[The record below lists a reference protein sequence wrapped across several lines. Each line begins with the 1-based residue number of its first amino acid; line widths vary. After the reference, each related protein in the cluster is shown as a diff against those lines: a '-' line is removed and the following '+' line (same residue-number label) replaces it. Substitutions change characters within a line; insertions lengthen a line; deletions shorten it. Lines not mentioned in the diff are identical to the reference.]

1 MSIKQ
6 WDAAP
11 AKGNYLRTILR
22 SGIHTIIFLVTKGG
36 GALTTFHINAYQ
48 F

>member
-11 AKGNYLRTILR
+11 TKGNYLRTILR
-22 SGIHTIIFLVTKGG
+22 SGIHTIIFLVTE